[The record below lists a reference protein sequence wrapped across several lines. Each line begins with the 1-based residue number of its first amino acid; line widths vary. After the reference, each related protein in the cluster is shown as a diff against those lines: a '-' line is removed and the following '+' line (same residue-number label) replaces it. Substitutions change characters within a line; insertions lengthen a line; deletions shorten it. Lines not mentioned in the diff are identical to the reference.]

1 MPLKSIAKKV
11 LPKPVRNAFK
21 TVYNKAF
28 KNKIEVKRLNEEVES
43 LKYQIEYFKH
53 HFDIRNMKPA
63 TGYLRDYQMKEL
75 EFTQKILK
83 MLNEK
88 YGIEPFLEGG
98 ALLGALRHGGYI
110 PWDDDI
116 DVGVT
121 RKDFNKLMEIA
132 KKDFVWIDS
141 TQNHENYAKFYDNS
155 IRANP
160 NQLVFIRSQFCLH
173 LYQGTCL
180 RDALNLEFFSNDF
193 VKEDVT
199 EEQYITYRQKVYDF
213 IHGNHSWDEIL
224 DFYDKELENS
234 PIYSLEPTSRIT
246 PGLGNWVLTE
256 YKFHGFRNY
265 DELYPLQPIP
275 FENTTLPGPN
285 KPDIMLDKQFGKN
298 WGKFPK
304 DVGIPHTLLDLNE
317 YLKTIGTPIDFR
329 EF

>member
-1 MPLKSIAKKV
+1 MPLNSLIKNV
-11 LPKPVRNAFK
+11 LPKPVKKVFK
-21 TVYNKAF
+21 GLYKTIF
-28 KNKIEVKRLNEEVES
+28 RKNLEIRRLHKEIES
-43 LKYQIEYFKH
+43 LQYQVDYLKF
-53 HFDIRNMKPA
+53 HFDIKQMKPA

-83 MLNEK
+83 MLEP
-88 YGIEPFLEGG
+88 YGITAFLEGG
-98 ALLGALRHGGYI
+98 ALLGAMRHGGFI

-141 TQNHENYAKFYDNS
+141 TKMEGNYAKFYDDS
-155 IRANP
+155 IRDNP
-160 NQLVFIRSQFCLH
+160 DKLVFIRTPYCLH

-180 RDALNLEFFSNDF
+180 KDALNLEFFSNDF
-193 VKEDVT
+193 VKEGVSK
-199 EEQYITYRQKVYDF
+199 EEYIAYREKVINYV
-213 IHGNHSWDEIL
+213 HGDHSWKEIF

-285 KPDIMLDKQFGKN
+285 KPDIMLDKQFGNN
-298 WGKFPK
+298 WGKYPR
-304 DVGIPHTLLDLNE
+304 DVGTPHTLLDLNE
-317 YLKTIGTPIDFR
+317 YLGTIGTPIDFK